1 MDQTARL
8 TVEWTSM
15 DGTER
20 FQRSFEVVPGTE
32 DDWQDVK
39 DRIDLIVQEFTEAL
53 EDEYFEIEPDESIN
67 PPIA

>member
-1 MDQTARL
+1 MEQLARL

-15 DGTER
+15 DGSER

-53 EDEYFEIEPDESIN
+53 EDEYFEPEADGPVVQ
-67 PPIA
+67 